1 MKKNFQQL
9 QAEILHL
16 EDRRYYFNWNPYI
29 LGEDENWSQRD
40 KSKWRSQ
47 NRGRKQQA
55 INDFL
60 EKLLSK
66 IEI

>member
-29 LGEDENWSQRD
+29 LGEDERTD
-40 KSKWRSQ
+40 
-47 NRGRKQQA
+47 RKE
-55 INDFL
+55 IKVNDDRKT
-60 EKLLSK
+60 EEESN
-66 IEI
+66 EQ